1 MKKDETK
8 PQTTTTEKPV
18 CGIIMPISECSN
30 NGVTYSAAHWES
42 VRLFLEDAIRA
53 ADCEPKAVWEGVEQ
67 SVIHSRIVN
76 NIADLP
82 LMICVICG
90 SNANVMIEL
99 GLRLMTDK
107 PVLVIYEEG
116 SQPPF
121 DVNVLQMFGM
131 PINPDYKDYQE
142 LREKIKKVL
151 PKMLDSEYKTFLS
164 NFKQITP
171 KGVPGAEKVELA
183 QFMND
188 TKDTIQNLQ
197 AQVSV
202 LIAQSENMNRPMRR
216 RISPDDYQLLQQSRE
231 RIEKESL
238 KQRLEERLFR
248 LRSHIN
254 IMRSESKV
262 SPQQLEQVMEE
273 LSSIERESRRNGM
286 DEYYA
291 IGRDIMRLREM
302 ITLMGRR
309 ND

>member
-8 PQTTTTEKPV
+8 PQTTTAEKPV

-42 VRLFLEDAIRA
+42 VRLFLEDAIRE
-53 ADCEPKAVWEGVEQ
+53 ADCEPKAVWEGAEQ

-131 PINPDYKDYQE
+131 PIKPDYKDYQE
-142 LREKIKKVL
+142 LREKIKEVL
-151 PKMLDSEYKTFLS
+151 PKMLGSEYKTFLS
-164 NFKQITP
+164 NFKQLTP
-171 KGVPGAEKVELA
+171 KGVSGAEKVELA

-197 AQVSV
+197 TQVAV
-202 LIAQSENMNRPMRR
+202 LIAQNENMNKLVRR
-216 RISPDDYQLLQQSRE
+216 RMTPDSEQLLQQSRE

-238 KQRLEERLFR
+238 KQSLEERIVR

-254 IMRSESKV
+254 IMLKEPKM
-262 SPQQLEQVMEE
+262 SPQLLKQSVEE
-273 LSSIERESRRNGM
+273 LSSIERDSRRSGL
-286 DEYYA
+286 DEYYS

-302 ITLMGRR
+302 IASVLQR